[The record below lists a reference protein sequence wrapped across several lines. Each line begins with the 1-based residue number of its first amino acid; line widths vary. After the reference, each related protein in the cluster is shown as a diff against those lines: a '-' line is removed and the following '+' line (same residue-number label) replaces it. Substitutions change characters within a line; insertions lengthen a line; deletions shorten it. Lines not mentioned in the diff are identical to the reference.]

1 MLKSLF
7 IALTFLAF
15 FQLSAQDSRLAS
27 QYYMDGEFEKA
38 ADLFGRLY
46 DKFPS
51 NTYYF
56 EKYVECLNKTEQ
68 TQQAENV
75 VKMAYKRAPED
86 IAIVLAYGEL
96 LEKSGRDKE
105 ADKIYTT
112 LLDKKFNNINE
123 VNYLG
128 SRLKSYNKLDLAVS
142 VYKRGLAQ
150 FQYHPDLSYSAAIIF
165 REAQLSKEMVTAY
178 LDALL
183 GSQSRLTIVQSH
195 IQRYFAEADFVYLK
209 EQLYDRV
216 QKDPSTLAYTEL
228 LAWVLMQE
236 KNIAGALRQY
246 MALDRRLQLDGSEV
260 FEMGK
265 IAVNEREYKVAL
277 QAFQYLID
285 NKARNQG
292 VYFKARQEWL
302 EVSKR
307 KIAESAGLSPLEERE
322 ALSKAYF
329 SFLSDFGINSNTAR
343 VLASYADYEGMVN
356 DRVDKGIELYR
367 QLLAVAGLNKYL
379 LANAKINLGD
389 LYLVKGEIWEATLL
403 YAQIDKEFK
412 DEIIGQEAR
421 YRMAKMSYYN
431 GDFEWAKQQFDILKV
446 STSRMISN
454 DAIDRVVFIND
465 NLNLDTNALALT
477 LFAKAELL
485 IERRQYQEG
494 LDSLQVIF
502 ELFPEHGLVDDIY
515 YLKANIAQRQ
525 RKYSEAERYYRMLIE
540 KYAEDIKAD
549 DALFELAELYEH
561 KMGESA
567 LALALYEKIFMEYES
582 SIFAVE
588 ARKRYRQLK
597 GGVPAS

>member
-1 MLKSLF
+1 MLKGIFILLTLF
-7 IALTFLAF
+7 ACV
-15 FQLSAQDSRLAS
+15 QLSAQDSRLAS

-46 DKFPS
+46 EKFPS

-56 EKYVECLNKTEQ
+56 EKYIECLNKTDQ
-68 TQQAENV
+68 SLQAESV
-75 VKMAYKRAPED
+75 VKTAYKRSPED

-96 LEKSGRDKE
+96 LEKNDRQKE
-105 ADKIYTT
+105 AERIYKT
-112 LLDKKFNNINE
+112 LLDKKFNNLNE

-142 VYKRGLAQ
+142 VYKRGLIQ
-150 FQYHPDLSYSAAIIF
+150 FQNHPDLSYSAAMVF
-165 REAQLSKEMVTAY
+165 REAHLNQEMVSAY
-178 LDALL
+178 LDALI
-183 GSQSRLTIVQSH
+183 GSQNRLSIVQSH
-195 IQRYFAEADFVYLK
+195 IQRYFTEADFQLLK

-216 QKDPSTLAYTEL
+216 QKDPSTLVYTEL

-236 KNIAGALRQY
+236 KNIGGALRQY
-246 MALDRRLQLDGSEV
+246 IALDRRLQLEGTEV
-260 FEMGK
+260 FEMGR
-265 IAVNEREYKVAL
+265 IAFNEKDYKVAL

-285 NKARNQG
+285 NKPRNQG

-307 KIAESAGLSPLEERE
+307 KIAESAGLSSQEERE
-322 ALSKAYF
+322 HLSSAYF

-343 VLASYADYEGMVN
+343 ILASYADYEGMVN
-356 DRVDKGIELYR
+356 DRVDRGIELYK
-367 QLLAVAGLNKYL
+367 QLVALPGLNKYL

-403 YAQIDKEFK
+403 YAQVDKEFK

-431 GDFEWAKQQFDILKV
+431 GEFDWAKQQFDILKV

-465 NLNLDTNALALT
+465 NLNLDTTALPLT
-477 LFAKAELL
+477 LFAKTELL
-485 IERRQYQEG
+485 IERRQYDEA
-494 LDSLQVIF
+494 LDSLQRILV
-502 ELFPEHGLVDDIY
+502 LFPEHGLADDIY
-515 YLKANIAQRQ
+515 YLKANIAVNR
-525 RKYSEAERYYRMLIE
+525 RNYAEAERFYRIIIDN
-540 KYAEDIKAD
+540 YGSDIKAD
-549 DALFELAELYEH
+549 DALFNLAELYEL
-561 KMGESA
+561 KMDQPE
-567 LALALYEKIFMEYES
+567 LALNLYEKIFMEYES

-588 ARKRYRQLK
+588 ARKRYRALRERL
-597 GGVPAS
+597 PAS